1 MYIIGA
7 LLLIVVA
14 ALVTWWNE
22 IMDWLDQKL
31 FGGLFR
37 GEFFFDDDDWSKYL

>member
-1 MYIIGA
+1 MCVIGA

-22 IMDWLDQKL
+22 IMDWIDQKL
-31 FGGLFR
+31 FGGFFH